1 MSCLLKLQQLY
12 ASLPASE
19 QKLAD
24 YLQQFPA
31 QARQMSSK
39 ALAEAAQVS
48 QSSVVKFAQKL
59 GYRGFTELRLALSD
73 DVIRRETQADSV
85 TLHNQIRSDDPLPRV
100 ADKLIAEHIRT
111 LQSTLQL
118 NDDPALTQAVQ
129 LLLQARR
136 IQICG
141 IGSSGLVA
149 KDLSYKLLK
158 IGINVL
164 CETDAHVQLTIAQ
177 TLSADDVLLAISFSG
192 ERREVNLAAQ
202 EARQQGAQ
210 VLALTGFQPNS
221 LQQLATHCLYT
232 VADEQTVRSAA
243 MFSRTAQLAL
253 TDLLFMGM
261 VQQDAG
267 NARHRILHSE
277 ALVKKL
283 V

>member
-1 MSCLLKLQQLY
+1 
-12 ASLPASE
+12 
-19 QKLAD
+19 
-24 YLQQFPA
+24 
-31 QARQMSSK
+31 
-39 ALAEAAQVS
+39 
-48 QSSVVKFAQKL
+48 
-59 GYRGFTELRLALSD
+59 
-73 DVIRRETQADSV
+73 
-85 TLHNQIRSDDPLPRV
+85 
-100 ADKLIAEHIRT
+100 
-111 LQSTLQL
+111 
-118 NDDPALTQAVQ
+118 
-129 LLLQARR
+129 
-136 IQICG
+136 
-141 IGSSGLVA
+141 
-149 KDLSYKLLK
+149 
-158 IGINVL
+158 
-164 CETDAHVQLTIAQ
+164 
-177 TLSADDVLLAISFSG
+177 
-192 ERREVNLAAQ
+192 VNLAAQ